1 MAGQYTTPSGTVVT
15 GKEGWSNLGLGATPA
30 TGQRYYYT
38 ASPGLEAELAAQWD
52 PIMDAEALQEEALR
66 DYMGSL
72 EGAER
77 RGRTA
82 LRGEAARGM
91 AAGMGQAGGM
101 GLGGA
106 GMAAGLRQ
114 QALSGGL
121 AEAEFEAET
130 APGIRLARAEAAQ
143 NLAELGASRAERSGA
158 KRVEAMNQIN
168 MIKARH
174 EGFFTDDTAA
184 MARDIQALAESEADP
199 ETRAFLY
206 SEMAR
211 IRNTS
216 SNLFTKLGSSL

>member
-1 MAGQYTTPSGTVVT
+1 MSQYTTPSGTLVT
-15 GKEGWSNLGLGATPA
+15 GGSGRSGTAGTTPA

-38 ASPGLEAELAAQWD
+38 ASPELEAELAAIYD
-52 PIMDAEALQEEALR
+52 PMMEAEALQEEALR

-101 GLGGA
+101 GFGGA
-106 GMAAGLRQ
+106 GMAAALRQ
-114 QALSGGL
+114 QGLSGGL
-121 AEAEFEAET
+121 AEAEFEAEV

-143 NLAELGASRAERSGA
+143 NLAELGASRVERAGA

-184 MARDIQALAESEADP
+184 MARDIQALAESEPDP

>member
-1 MAGQYTTPSGTVVT
+1 MAGQYTTPSGTLVT
-15 GKEGWSNLGLGATPA
+15 GGSGRSGTAGTTPA
-30 TGQRYYYT
+30 TGKRYYYT
-38 ASPGLEAELAAQWD
+38 ASPELEADLAAQWD

-114 QALSGGL
+114 QGLSGGL
-121 AEAEFEAET
+121 AEAEFEAEV

-174 EGFFTDDTAA
+174 EGFFTDDTSA
-184 MARDIQALAESEADP
+184 MARDIQALAESEPDP

>member
-1 MAGQYTTPSGTVVT
+1 MAGQYTTPSGTLVT
-15 GKEGWSNLGLGATPA
+15 GGSGRSGTAGTTPA

-143 NLAELGASRAERSGA
+143 GLADLASSKTERSGA
-158 KRVEAMNQIN
+158 MRVEAMNQIKR
-168 MIKARH
+168 IKASH
-174 EGFFTDDTAA
+174 EGFFTDDTSA
-184 MARDIQALAESEADP
+184 MTRDILALAETTADP
-199 ETRAFLY
+199 ETRAYYFQ
-206 SEMAR
+206 EAAR
-211 IRNTS
+211 IRNTP